1 MSLWEPFH
9 PQTCAKGPET
19 CVNRTCR
26 GAAGQVIIELPK
38 HTARLEVTTMK
49 RTKLL
54 ALALAGVMA
63 LALLTGCS
71 GGKSEDRRIAENV
84 ADIMKRSH
92 PNVKEVSYSVPELS
106 GAVRSAFAPGWLNEA
121 GTGLERDALTQDG
134 RTVEDFLKDSLKAYE
149 ERSTVYFFAF
159 DATGESA
166 YAQSERFVQGKA
178 PSLPVFYQGV
188 SITAYTKMRV
198 GVCHKTVGEKDYC
211 LVVLV
216 LA

>member
-1 MSLWEPFH
+1 
-9 PQTCAKGPET
+9 
-19 CVNRTCR
+19 
-26 GAAGQVIIELPK
+26 
-38 HTARLEVTTMK
+38 MK

-54 ALALAGVMA
+54 ALALEGVMV

-71 GGKSEDRRIAENV
+71 GGKTEDRRIAENI

-92 PNVKEVSYSVPELS
+92 PNVEEVSYSVPELS
-106 GAVRSAFAPGWLNEA
+106 GAVRSAFAPDWLNEA
-121 GTGLERDALTQDG
+121 GTVLERDALTKDG
-134 RTVEDFLKDSLKAYE
+134 RTVKVFMEDSLKAYE

-178 PSLPVFYQGV
+178 PSLMVFYQSV
-188 SITAYTKMRV
+188 SPSAYTKLRV

-211 LVVLV
+211 LVVPV

>member
-1 MSLWEPFH
+1 M
-9 PQTCAKGPET
+9 
-19 CVNRTCR
+19 
-26 GAAGQVIIELPK
+26 
-38 HTARLEVTTMK
+38 EV
-49 RTKLL
+49 
-54 ALALAGVMA
+54 
-63 LALLTGCS
+63 
-71 GGKSEDRRIAENV
+71 
-84 ADIMKRSH
+84 
-92 PNVKEVSYSVPELS
+92 
-106 GAVRSAFAPGWLNEA
+106 
-121 GTGLERDALTQDG
+121 
-134 RTVEDFLKDSLKAYE
+134 FLKDSLKAYE

>member
-1 MSLWEPFH
+1 
-9 PQTCAKGPET
+9 
-19 CVNRTCR
+19 
-26 GAAGQVIIELPK
+26 
-38 HTARLEVTTMK
+38 MK

-54 ALALAGVMA
+54 ALALAGVMV

-71 GGKSEDRRIAENV
+71 GGKTEDRRIAENI

-92 PNVKEVSYSVPELS
+92 SNVKEVSYSVPELS

-121 GTGLERDALTQDG
+121 GTVLERDALTKDG
-134 RTVEDFLKDSLKAYE
+134 RTVKVFMEDSLKAYE

-166 YAQSERFVQGKA
+166 YAQSERVAQGKA
-178 PSLPVFYQGV
+178 PSLSVFPYRSV
-188 SITAYTKMRV
+188 APSSYTKLRV

>member
-1 MSLWEPFH
+1 
-9 PQTCAKGPET
+9 
-19 CVNRTCR
+19 
-26 GAAGQVIIELPK
+26 
-38 HTARLEVTTMK
+38 MK

-54 ALALAGVMA
+54 ALALAGVMV

-71 GGKSEDRRIAENV
+71 GGKTEDRRIAENV

-106 GAVRSAFAPGWLNEA
+106 GAVRSAFAPDWLNEA
-121 GTGLERDALTQDG
+121 GTVLERDALTQDG

-166 YAQSERFVQGKA
+166 YAQSERFVQGNKA
-178 PSLPVFYQGV
+178 PSLTVFYQSV
-188 SITAYTKMRV
+188 SPSAYTKLRV

>member
-1 MSLWEPFH
+1 
-9 PQTCAKGPET
+9 
-19 CVNRTCR
+19 
-26 GAAGQVIIELPK
+26 
-38 HTARLEVTTMK
+38 MK

-71 GGKSEDRRIAENV
+71 GGKTEDRRIAENI
-84 ADIMKRSH
+84 ADIMMNRNH
-92 PNVKEVSYSVPELS
+92 RNVKEVSYSVPELS
-106 GAVRSAFAPGWLNEA
+106 GAVQSAFAPDWLNEA
-121 GTGLERDALTQDG
+121 GTVLERYAPTQDG

-149 ERSTVYFFAF
+149 EGSNVYFFAF

-166 YAQSERFVQGKA
+166 YAQSERVAQGKA
-178 PSLPVFYQGV
+178 PSLSVFPYRSV
-188 SITAYTKMRV
+188 APSSYTKLRV
-198 GVCHKTVGEKDYC
+198 GVCHKTVGERDYC

>member
-1 MSLWEPFH
+1 
-9 PQTCAKGPET
+9 
-19 CVNRTCR
+19 
-26 GAAGQVIIELPK
+26 
-38 HTARLEVTTMK
+38 MK

-54 ALALAGVMA
+54 ALAALAGVMV

-71 GGKSEDRRIAENV
+71 GGKTEDRRIAENI
-84 ADIMKRSH
+84 ADSMMKQNH
-92 PNVKEVSYSVPELS
+92 YNVKEVSYSVPELS
-106 GAVRSAFAPGWLNEA
+106 GAVRSAFAPDWLNEA
-121 GTGLERDALTQDG
+121 GTALDRDVRTQDG

-149 ERSTVYFFAF
+149 GRSTVYFFAF

-166 YAQSERFVQGKA
+166 YAQSERVAKA
-178 PSLPVFYQGV
+178 PSLTVFFYNM
-188 SITAYTKMRV
+188 SPSSCTKLRV

>member
-1 MSLWEPFH
+1 
-9 PQTCAKGPET
+9 
-19 CVNRTCR
+19 
-26 GAAGQVIIELPK
+26 
-38 HTARLEVTTMK
+38 MK

-92 PNVKEVSYSVPELS
+92 PNVEEVSYSVPELS
-106 GAVRSAFAPGWLNEA
+106 GAVQSAFAPGWLNEA
-121 GTGLERDALTQDG
+121 GTVLDRYALTQDG
-134 RTVEDFLKDSLKAYE
+134 RTVEVFLEDSLKAYE
-149 ERSTVYFFAF
+149 EGSNVYFFAF

-166 YAQSERFVQGKA
+166 YAQSERVALGKA
-178 PSLPVFYQGV
+178 PSLPVFFYRSV
-188 SITAYTKMRV
+188 APSSYTKLRV

-211 LVVLV
+211 LAVLV

>member
-1 MSLWEPFH
+1 
-9 PQTCAKGPET
+9 
-19 CVNRTCR
+19 
-26 GAAGQVIIELPK
+26 
-38 HTARLEVTTMK
+38 MK

-54 ALALAGVMA
+54 ALALAGVMV

-71 GGKSEDRRIAENV
+71 GGKTEDRRIAENI

-92 PNVKEVSYSVPELS
+92 SNVKEVSYSVPELS
-106 GAVRSAFAPGWLNEA
+106 GAVRSAFAPDWLNEA
-121 GTGLERDALTQDG
+121 GTGLERDARTQDG
-134 RTVEDFLKDSLKAYE
+134 RTVEVFLGDSLKAYE
-149 ERSTVYFFAF
+149 EGSNVYFFAF

-166 YAQSERFVQGKA
+166 YAQSERVALGKA
-178 PSLPVFYQGV
+178 PSLPVFFYRSV
-188 SITAYTKMRV
+188 APSSYTKLRV

>member
-1 MSLWEPFH
+1 
-9 PQTCAKGPET
+9 
-19 CVNRTCR
+19 
-26 GAAGQVIIELPK
+26 
-38 HTARLEVTTMK
+38 MK

-92 PNVKEVSYSVPELS
+92 PNVEEVSYSVPELS
-106 GAVRSAFAPGWLNEA
+106 GAVRSAFAPDWLNEA

-149 ERSTVYFFAF
+149 ERSSVYFFAF

-166 YAQSERFVQGKA
+166 YAQSERFVQGNKA
-178 PSLPVFYQGV
+178 PSLTVFYQSV
-188 SITAYTKMRV
+188 SPSAYTKMRV